1 MKCLL
6 KPSFFVRHTAT
17 TTARMHSFYSRAAF
31 EEEGVQLNVY
41 LFFCIKF
48 FNNSQN
54 LICGLSLSL
63 VFTDNTTIRIDIC
76 PNKRTKRLR
85 LVSGINGVRAM
96 VPLNYN
102 AEELRSEEHTSE
114 LQSPCNLVCRLPLEK
129 KNV

>member
-1 MKCLL
+1 M
-6 KPSFFVRHTAT
+6 S
-17 TTARMHSFYSRAAF
+17 
-31 EEEGVQLNVY
+31 VY
-41 LFFCIKF
+41 LFFYIKF

-96 VPLNYN
+96 APTELQCRRAEEAFVGSKATGYSRPLNIMTN
-102 AEELRSEEHTSE
+102 
-114 LQSPCNLVCRLPLEK
+114 
-129 KNV
+129 